1 MIPVQESTLSYT
13 VTNVVD
19 VALDAMRDRSAMVS
33 THDVTDLLLDLRSSL
48 RQTVLLEEEA
58 AAAATATGREQPS
71 RAGWTAAAARAA
83 RLGAARR
90 THTHL
95 PPPFRSR

>member
-1 MIPVQESTLSYT
+1 MIPGQESTLSCT

-33 THDVTDLLLDLRSSL
+33 SHDVTDLLLDLRSSL
-48 RQTVLLEEEA
+48 RRTVLLEE
-58 AAAATATGREQPS
+58 AAATTGRERPS
-71 RAGWTAAAARAA
+71 RTGWTAAAA

-90 THTHL
+90 TYF
-95 PPPFRSR
+95 PKVSAP